1 MAAVVKLAIL
11 TEEMVSQTT
20 LKGFLDE
27 NAQVGRFHLPVLY
40 VHGSGHCLRQPI
52 SVRFANEL
60 HQKKYRGT
68 SGMGFRTD
76 TRAVR

>member
-11 TEEMVSQTT
+11 TEEMVSRAT

-27 NAQVGRFHLPVLY
+27 GAQVGRFHAPVLY
-40 VHGSGHCLRQPI
+40 VHGSGHCLRQPV

-60 HQKKYRGT
+60 HLKKGT
-68 SGMGFRTD
+68 
-76 TRAVR
+76 AVRVAWALGLTHGL